1 MSTIKRQK
9 RIAERIQQEVSDV
22 VSRFTDPRLANVT
35 ITDADVSPDL
45 RVAKIWYSVL
55 GDEKEIKTATEA
67 LQKAAGTLRHE
78 LAIRINMRYTPEL
91 MFKLDASWKR
101 GARVDELLEQIAT
114 QSQDAPASED

>member
-114 QSQDAPASED
+114 KSQDAPASED